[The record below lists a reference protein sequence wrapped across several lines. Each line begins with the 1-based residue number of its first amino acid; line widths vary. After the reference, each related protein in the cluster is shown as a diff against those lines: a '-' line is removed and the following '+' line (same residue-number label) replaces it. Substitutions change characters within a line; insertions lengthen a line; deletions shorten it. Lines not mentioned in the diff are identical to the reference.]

1 MNAQNIKNTQDL
13 VEDILINSRAARNSD
28 NVLILEVYNRLLA
41 DKGMDIT
48 RMTFPMVLINIKN
61 LGLPSLETVGRCRR
75 KLQEDHLDLR
85 SDKDIAEAREE
96 LQQIFREYAL
106 S

>member
-1 MNAQNIKNTQDL
+1 MNAQNIKNTLDL

-96 LQQIFREYAL
+96 LQQLFREYAL